1 LPATTSG
8 FAGRSNLI
16 SQVSLNADRMLSE
29 PEVSDL
35 PQSGIDQWQLS
46 SHNLLHCWSELV
58 CNYY

>member
-35 PQSGIDQWQLS
+35 PQSGIDQ
-46 SHNLLHCWSELV
+46 
-58 CNYY
+58 